1 MFYYTDIE
9 LKALESL
16 KEKDL
21 NAEQLAI
28 VDKLAK
34 GMKETIYKA
43 SYETEDV
50 VNEVFELFENGRDEE
65 IYDACE
71 AETKILNNKN
81 FFNEVHEDLTD
92 LENYPTW
99 DDFNDIVDRLAEKHF
114 EVVDGKLYV
123 KGLAD
128 M

>member
-1 MFYYTDIE
+1 M
-9 LKALESL
+9 
-16 KEKDL
+16 
-21 NAEQLAI
+21 
-28 VDKLAK
+28 
-34 GMKETIYKA
+34 
-43 SYETEDV
+43 
-50 VNEVFELFENGRDEE
+50 
-65 IYDACE
+65 
-71 AETKILNNKN
+71 NNKN

-99 DDFNDIVDRLAEKHF
+99 DDLNYIVDRLAEKHF